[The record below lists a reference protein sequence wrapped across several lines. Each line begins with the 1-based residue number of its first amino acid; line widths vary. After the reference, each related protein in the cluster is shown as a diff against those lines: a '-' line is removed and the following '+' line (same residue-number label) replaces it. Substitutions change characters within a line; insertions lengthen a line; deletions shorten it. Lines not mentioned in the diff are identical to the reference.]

1 MSLLPRLLLLVN
13 LASAS
18 LLPLPGAERRVH
30 LIAGPPSHGPGQH
43 EHNAGVLLLQKCLA
57 GVPGLRADV
66 TLGQWPADPSAL
78 ATADAI
84 ILFMD
89 GGARHLA
96 LQGDNLAALG
106 AAMRRGAG
114 LGLLHFAVEPTREK
128 GQPEFIDWVGAAFEI
143 HWSVNPHWDAQFT
156 RLPDHPVTRGV
167 KPFTIRDEWYFH
179 LRFAP
184 GQPGVTPLLVAVPDA
199 STVSRPDGA
208 HSGNPA
214 MRAAVARG
222 EPQTVAW
229 VRERPD
235 GGRGFGFTGA
245 HYHAN
250 WAQPDFRRLVLNA
263 IVWLAHA
270 EVPAGGVASEPT
282 AAELSA
288 NLDPKPAAKKGPKA
302 K

>member
-1 MSLLPRLLLLVN
+1 MPPLLRLALLAALTVS
-13 LASAS
+13 SA
-18 LLPLPGAERRVH
+18 LTGAERRVH

-57 GVPGLRADV
+57 GVPGLRVEV
-66 TLGQWPADPSAL
+66 TLGQWPSDPATL

-84 ILFMD
+84 VLFMD

-96 LQGDNLAALG
+96 LQGDHLAALG

-114 LGLLHFAVEPTREK
+114 LGLLHFAVEPTLEK
-128 GQPEFIDWVGAAFEI
+128 GQTEFIDWVGAAFEI
-143 HWSVNPHWDAQFT
+143 NWSVNPHWDARFT

-167 KPFTIRDEWYFH
+167 QPFTIKDEWYFH

-184 GQPGVTPLLVAVPDA
+184 GQPGVTPLLTAVPDA

-250 WAQPDFRRLVLNA
+250 WGQSDFRRLVLNA
-263 IVWLAHA
+263 IVWLAHVD
-270 EVPAGGVASEPT
+270 VPAGGVASQPT
-282 AAELSA
+282 AAELAA
-288 NLDPKPAAKKGPKA
+288 NLDPKPAAKKAQKA